1 MKAPAIGKA
10 AKARIEKRERQSG
23 GSMANQND
31 SFIDEV
37 TEDLRRDQLFGL
49 FRRYGW
55 VALLVI
61 LGIVGGAAWREY
73 SAGRARTSAEAWGDA
88 VLAAQRAEDPLA
100 GLSAVDPAGSPD
112 RKALSEMLAAGIE
125 GESGLGGQAAG
136 RLKAAAA
143 GVTADP
149 VLHDLLLFKAVMAA
163 GPDMDAAERDSMLTQ
178 LSKPGAPFEL
188 LALEQKAVALIGAG
202 RHEDAI
208 TLIGQIQ
215 QKDGLSE
222 SLRRRLS
229 EMMITMGVEPDRS
242 DLPGPQ
248 SMSAPPAT
256 N

>member
-1 MKAPAIGKA
+1 
-10 AKARIEKRERQSG
+10 
-23 GSMANQND
+23 MANQND

-37 TEDLRRDQLFGL
+37 TEDLRRDRLFTA

-55 VALLVI
+55 IALLVI

-73 SAGRARTSAEAWGDA
+73 SKSQAQARAEAWGDA
-88 VLAAQRAEDPLA
+88 ILTAQQGEDPVKALA
-100 GLSAVDPAGSPD
+100 AVDPDGSAG
-112 RKALSEMLAAGIE
+112 RKALSEMLAAGAE
-125 GESGLGGQAAG
+125 AEAGLTEPATT

-143 GVTADP
+143 AVPTDP
-149 VLHDLLLFKAVMAA
+149 VLHDLALLKAVMVA
-163 GPDMDAAERDSMLTQ
+163 GPAMDAAERDTILAD

-202 RHEDAI
+202 RKDDAI

-222 SLRRRLS
+222 PLRRRLS
-229 EMMITMGVEPDRS
+229 EMMITLGAETEPNKG
-242 DLPGPQ
+242 PGPQ
-248 SMSAPPAT
+248 PMPAPPV